1 MHKYPFAQRIFFSI
15 LYDSVNYLV
24 KESGVAIGK
33 RVARLRAERKLTQQE
48 LAARAGV
55 SQAIISRL
63 ETEDRENVTS
73 DVLKG
78 LATALGCTTDYLVGM
93 HEDEQAA

>member
-1 MHKYPFAQRIFFSI
+1 MTIGQRV
-15 LYDSVNYLV
+15 Y
-24 KESGVAIGK
+24 
-33 RVARLRAERKLTQQE
+33 RLRRRRNLTQQE
-48 LAARAGV
+48 LAERAGV

-63 ETEDRENVTS
+63 ETYDRDNVTS

-93 HEDEQAA
+93 HEEEESEEQPAA